1 MSCTTLPAAVP
12 GTEALGEMGPTELKT
27 VVFSVAVSGHAP
39 LRVSLDGVSSS
50 VETLSSVRSHLSDR
64 GGDFYGDGVFETT
77 MPTTF
82 QSSSLPSSFHQR
94 SKLT

>member
-1 MSCTTLPAAVP
+1 
-12 GTEALGEMGPTELKT
+12 MGPTELKT

-64 GGDFYGDGVFETT
+64 GGDFVC
-77 MPTTF
+77 
-82 QSSSLPSSFHQR
+82 LCVC
-94 SKLT
+94 